1 VRRRTLV
8 AVWLAGAALVGFFV
22 AAPNFYHNLIG
33 LDASGF
39 PFGGFVQSFFPALE
53 NAIGG
58 AAIAIASLALVVVA
72 GFFVARGAV
81 RARVAETDPGRRT
94 FLTGAAS
101 GLGLAAG
108 SALASG
114 GALAARVLFGVG
126 QPGIGWLRVGRGID
140 TEVVVTDPEWK
151 ELWKGSRIRQL
162 RRLGRTNVHVSDISL
177 GSSRIDGAKG
187 EEIVRLAL
195 ERGVTYIDTAPD
207 YSAQGSEEAIG
218 RAITG
223 RRQGLF
229 LATKWCTPIG
239 HLPAGTPVARY
250 QEVVEASLRRLGTD
264 YVDLVHVHACDT
276 VDRIVD
282 PNLHE
287 AFDRLREAGKARF
300 LGFSSH
306 TPNLVEVA
314 NAAIDSGRF
323 DVMMLAY
330 HHGIW
335 PELASLVERAR
346 REQDMGVVAMKTLK
360 GAKHHGLAGFRAEA
374 DAYSQAAF
382 KWVLSNPQVS
392 CLVVSFSEPQHVD
405 EYLWASG
412 QALTPQDVALL
423 HRYDAEIAGTYCVPH
438 CGVCLDHCPERLS
451 IPDILRHRM
460 YFEDYGWEKEGM
472 RLYARLERQASVCA
486 SCSAPCT
493 GACPVGIPIRE
504 RLMVAHRVLTLA

>member
-1 VRRRTLV
+1 MRLRSLV
-8 AVWLAGAALVGFFV
+8 AVWLAVAALVGFFV
-22 AAPNFYHNLIG
+22 AAPNLYHNLIG

-39 PFGGFVQSFFPALE
+39 VLGHFIQSFLPGSEHAL
-53 NAIGG
+53 GG
-58 AAIAIASLALVVVA
+58 AVLAIASLALVTVA
-72 GFFVARGAV
+72 GFFVARAAL
-81 RARVAETDPGRRT
+81 RARGAATDPGRRS
-94 FLTGAAS
+94 FLTGAGA

-114 GALAARVLFGVG
+114 AALSARVLFGVG
-126 QPGIGWLRVGRGID
+126 QPGLGWRRVGEGINA
-140 TEVVVTDPEWK
+140 EVQTTDPEWK
-151 ELWKGSRIRQL
+151 ELWKESRIRQL
-162 RRLGRTNVHVSDISL
+162 RRLGRTEVHVSDISL
-177 GSSRIDGAKG
+177 GSSRIDGVKG
-187 EEIVRLAL
+187 EEIVKLAL

-218 RAITG
+218 RAIAG
-223 RRQGLF
+223 RRHGLF

-250 QEVVEASLRRLGTD
+250 KEVVEASLRRLGTD
-264 YVDLVHVHACDT
+264 YVDLVHVHSCDT
-276 VDRIVD
+276 VDRIED
-282 PNLHE
+282 ANLHE
-287 AFDRLREAGKARF
+287 AFERLREEGKARF
-300 LGFSSH
+300 LGFSTH
-306 TPNLVEVA
+306 TSNLVQVA

-335 PELASLVERAR
+335 PELGSIIGRAR

-360 GAKHHGLAGFRAEA
+360 GAKHHGLAGFRTEA

-382 KWVLSNPQVS
+382 KWVLSNPEVS

-412 QALTPQDVALL
+412 QALGSQDVAFLR
-423 HRYDAEIAGTYCVPH
+423 RYDEETRGTYCVPH
-438 CGVCLDHCPERLS
+438 CGACLDHCPERLS

-472 RLYARLERQASVCA
+472 RLYARLEKQASVCA
-486 SCSAPCT
+486 SCSAPCA
-493 GACPVGIPIRE
+493 GSCPVGIPIQE
-504 RLMVAHRVLTLA
+504 RLVEAHRLLTLA